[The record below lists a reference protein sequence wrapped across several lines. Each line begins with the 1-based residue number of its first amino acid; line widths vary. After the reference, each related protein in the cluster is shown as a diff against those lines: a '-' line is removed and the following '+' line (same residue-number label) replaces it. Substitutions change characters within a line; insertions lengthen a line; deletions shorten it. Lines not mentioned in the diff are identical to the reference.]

1 MFIYT
6 HVPVGINMDHIDAE
20 VTKSYEAIK
29 NDENSSD
36 EMIMFVKVLMEHIE
50 NKRSFILDPLDG
62 KYKELLFEIK
72 RQHPI

>member
-1 MFIYT
+1 
-6 HVPVGINMDHIDAE
+6 

-50 NKRSFILDPLDG
+50 NKKSFILDPLDG
-62 KYKELLFEIK
+62 KHKELLFEIK
-72 RQHPI
+72 RLHPI